1 MTRLTSI
8 SLAGTIGRNYYGS
21 SREPG
26 TITKTIGTNSRDYST
41 ISLWEADLDNASVY
55 MEGDVVVGECYNDST
70 FGPFTI
76 NGGDTIGVNT
86 ITLKAAAGEAH
97 DGTAGTGVKVETTAN
112 WQRAVFLGSNGYTT
126 PIKIEGIEIV
136 QAHNVATSGIVAI
149 NQYAHNKVVT
159 KCIIHSTYRTE
170 NNSFVGVNTGFWYC
184 FISNNVIYNVR
195 YGLTGNNYYTGSKYV
210 NNTINSNDGYALS
223 TREANISK
231 NTIKNNLLF
240 RRNGL
245 ESHTIQG
252 SNPSTTANWDS
263 NMVQNGTML
272 GANPYTDVSIDNMF
286 ISTVVGSEDYHLRSQ
301 FDYENYAP
309 AVGLGINVSSETFK
323 PGVSGFDTGLATQD
337 IDHLSRGQNWDIG
350 ADQTPTTI
358 TKTIGTN
365 SRHYSTIS
373 LWEADLDNQDVY
385 FYEDRVIGECY
396 NDSTFYEAF
405 SVDGGDAVG
414 LYSVR
419 LEAARSDRHDGTAG
433 SGVTISPTS
442 NYQPSNITANI
453 PVSFE
458 YLAFDQRDMYGVHI
472 TANVSS
478 YLFQMSRCLLYSGLN
493 WMFRNHG
500 TSIVDN
506 SIFYDSSNSGNQGA
520 SIYSGGG
527 TLDCINN
534 TLADHVYGVKRDSG
548 TVTVVNSISVSDPS
562 SGNIRVA
569 DFYGAITQKYNI
581 SSDAS
586 ASGVGFLT
594 SQAFDQ
600 TMFKSILAGSEDYH
614 LNPES
619 SAVRAGYNALSDYS
633 SYSTIAIDIDGIARS
648 ESQDWD
654 VGADQTG
661 AGGGMLLF
669 GIG

>member
-41 ISLWEADLDNASVY
+41 MSLWEADLDNANVY
-55 MEGDVVVGECYNDST
+55 MEGDDAVGECYNDSA
-70 FGPFTI
+70 FGPVDI
-76 NGGDTIGVNT
+76 NGGGTIGLNT
-86 ITLKAAAGEAH
+86 VTLKAAAGEAH
-97 DGTAGTGVKVETTAN
+97 DGTAGTGVKIQTTAN
-112 WQRAVFLGSNGYTT
+112 WQRPLRVACGPNIPV
-126 PIKIEGIEIV
+126 KVEGLEITRYHISAFDLV
-136 QAHNVATSGIVAI
+136 TFPD
-149 NQYAHNKVVT
+149 NQNNKT
-159 KCIIHSTYRTE
+159 ILRCIIHESYLPET
-170 NNSFVGVNTGFWYC
+170 NNRAGIGAGFWYI
-184 FISNNVIYNVR
+184 FAANNVIYNIK
-195 YGLTGNNYYTGSKYV
+195 YGWSSNNYYTGCKLL
-210 NNTINSNDGYALS
+210 NNTIISNNGPAIY
-223 TREANISK
+223 TRERNISK
-231 NTIKNNLLF
+231 NTVKNNLLF
-240 RRNGL
+240 RRDGHPAYSINGTPPTQTPYWDTNMVGTG
-245 ESHTIQG
+245 SIYG
-252 SNPSTTANWDS
+252 SNT
-263 NMVQNGTML
+263 
-272 GANPYTDVSIDNMF
+272 YTDVSMDNMF

-323 PGVSGFDTGLATQD
+323 PGISGFDTGLATQD

-365 SRHYSTIS
+365 SRDYSTIS
-373 LWEADLDNQDVY
+373 LWEADLDNEDIY
-385 FYEDRVIGECY
+385 FYEDRAIGECY

-405 SVDGGDAVG
+405 SVDGGDTVG

-442 NYQPSNITANI
+442 SYQPSSITANI

-458 YLAFDQRDMYGVHI
+458 YLAFDQRDMYGVQI
-472 TANVSS
+472 TANASS
-478 YLFQMSRCLLYSGLN
+478 YLFQMSRCLVYSGLN
-493 WMFRNHG
+493 YMFKNYG

-527 TLDCINN
+527 TLDCINT
-534 TLADHVYGVKRDSG
+534 TLADHVYGVRRDSG

-569 DFYGAITQKYNI
+569 DFDGAITQKYNI

-600 TMFKSILAGSEDYH
+600 TMFKSILVGSEDYH

-633 SYSTIAIDIDGIARS
+633 SYPTIAIDIDGIARS

-661 AGGGMLLF
+661 AGGGMLLL

>member
-112 WQRAVFLGSNGYTT
+112 WQRAVFLGSRSYTT
-126 PIKIEGIEIV
+126 PTKIEGIEIV
-136 QAHNVATSGIVAI
+136 QAHNTATSGIVAI